1 MLNVDHP
8 TKSNVML
15 IKKQTIADGNNK
27 NEKCQQNL
35 KENVFDPTNAS
46 PPNEFMIK
54 LFSRMNKFEKK
65 C

>member
-8 TKSNVML
+8 TKSDIII
-15 IKKQTIADGNNK
+15 IKRQIITKALSPK
-27 NEKCQQNL
+27 EKCQQNL
-35 KENVFDPTNAS
+35 TENVFDPTNAS

-54 LFSRMNKFEKK
+54 LYSRMNKFDKK